1 LILSRPHRV
10 AGFWRVDSLMLCSS
24 RTLLAVAASMC
35 IAAPGVAQQ
44 RASLRTGVARAHPN
58 NTETVSGGARPQ
70 QPHRPSRNARV
81 ALQFLA
87 GSAGAVGGGIA
98 TYLILRDVSDTRV
111 EGDEGYTRSGNVGY
125 LVGSFAGA
133 TLGAHLAGRRMGGK
147 SPLWATALGS
157 LVGTVPLAALG
168 IDEPYLPLFGIV
180 LGWIPQGALAAAG
193 FTMAESR

>member
-1 LILSRPHRV
+1 MP
-10 AGFWRVDSLMLCSS
+10 CSPCVV
-24 RTLLAVAASMC
+24 LVIAASVFMST
-35 IAAPGVAQQ
+35 PGVAQH
-44 RASLRTGVARAHPN
+44 RANLRSGMAPADASN
-58 NTETVSGGARPQ
+58 GGGALGIAPLQ
-70 QPHRPSRNARV
+70 QPHKRSQNARV

-98 TYLILRDVSDTRV
+98 TYIMLRDVSETRV
-111 EGDEGYTRSGNVGY
+111 EGDEGYTRSGNIGY

-133 TLGAHLAGRRMGGK
+133 TLGAHLVGTRMGGR

-157 LVGTVPLAALG
+157 LVGTVPLGALG

-180 LGWIPQGALAAAG
+180 LGWIPQGALAAGG